1 MYAYYMP
8 CNPRSRNLTCPCP
21 PIFFGWNG
29 QAPIR
34 DFATPELLPPSIAT
48 AEEVEEKAKHFLRQL
63 GGRWGKIGE
72 MSSGENGELF
82 VGRGMST
89 ICLARSLDCV
99 NKAIFVNFKAT
110 DRGFLDLKTNWKFN
124 HLQSQ
129 GGDFTTCHGV
139 SLG

>member
-1 MYAYYMP
+1 MQSTLEKSYMYVH
-8 CNPRSRNLTCPCP
+8 RF
-21 PIFFGWNG
+21 FFGWNG

-89 ICLARSLDCV
+89 IVKRFFSTS
-99 NKAIFVNFKAT
+99 K
-110 DRGFLDLKTNWKFN
+110 
-124 HLQSQ
+124 LQIVDSWI
-129 GGDFTTCHGV
+129 
-139 SLG
+139 